1 MLGNPKNDKET
12 LEAMMDAEGKTRGG
26 AVYAFD
32 REAQLLPDD
41 SLRIRLQGSHRAPV
55 DKT

>member
-1 MLGNPKNDKET
+1 
-12 LEAMMDAEGKTRGG
+12 MMDPDGGKRGG

-32 REAQLLPDD
+32 REAQLLSDD

>member
-1 MLGNPKNDKET
+1 MLDNPKNDKET
-12 LEAMMDAEGKTRGG
+12 LEAMMDSDGKTREG

-32 REAQLLPDD
+32 REASLLLDD